1 MSNYIK
7 ATNFATKDALPTGSA
22 LKTLS
27 GTELDTEF
35 NRIVT
40 AVATK
45 ADTSSPVLTGT
56 PTAPT
61 AAAGTDTLQLATT
74 AFVQAATPTAATIN
88 ALVYPVG
95 AIFTTVV
102 SYTPSTIATLMGL
115 GTWAIFG
122 SGKTLVGLDAAD
134 TDFDIVES
142 SVGTR
147 TVGGRKDAV
156 LPTHHHKLFA
166 DQTVAA
172 NYSAVSDITAS
183 TSVVDNTNSN
193 SPSEAYVLRAGT
205 AAPTTGISST
215 EGVALVGNE
224 NLMPYITVYFWKRTA

>member
-166 DQTVAA
+166 DEIHTPIYGASNV
-172 NYSAVSDITAS
+172 TTS
-183 TSVVDNTNSN
+183 TSVAVQTTAPHGS
-193 SPSEAYVLRAGT
+193 SEGYVNAKGT
-205 AAPTTGISST
+205 VEATLGTSST

-224 NLMPYITVYFWKRTA
+224 NLIPYITVYFWKRTA